1 MPSKSDIESNVT
13 AGTGLIDHYLYRKIV
28 IWLISTFRLDVNPNL
43 ITMLSLVYALFCSYL
58 IVIGYPLL
66 GAVLYMFFNVLD
78 LLDGAIAR
86 VYNRKSVF
94 GAFFDGLVDV
104 LSEIVILYSIGI
116 YFDMEIQFLYLVVFI
131 LLAHYIYIRVKWV
144 RGIRER
150 QKNMFDYWGSPML
163 LVLLSTRNDTR
174 KVMTLIGIL
183 FNAPHFILLYF
194 TYIYTLSIVSSIMA
208 LGERKT

>member
-1 MPSKSDIESNVT
+1 MVTKPSIKSNVT
-13 AGTGLIDHYLYRKIV
+13 AGTGLIDHYVYRKIV

-58 IVIGYPLL
+58 IVIGHPLL
-66 GAVLYMFFNVLD
+66 GSVLYMFFNVLD

-104 LSEIVILYSIGI
+104 LGEVAVLYSIGI
-116 YFDMEIQFLYLVVFI
+116 YFGMKIQFLHLIIFI

-174 KVMTLIGIL
+174 KILILAGIL
-183 FNAPHFILLYF
+183 FNAPHLILLYF
-194 TYIYTLSIVSSIMA
+194 AYIYVLSIVSSIMA
-208 LGERKT
+208 LGEGKT

>member
-1 MPSKSDIESNVT
+1 MASKSDVESNVT
-13 AGTGLIDHYLYRKIV
+13 AGTGLIEHYVYRKIV

-58 IVIGYPLL
+58 IVSGHPLV
-66 GAVLYMFFNVLD
+66 GSILYIFFNVLD

-131 LLAHYIYIRVKWV
+131 LLAHYIYIRVKWIV
-144 RGIRER
+144 GTRER

-194 TYIYTLSIVSSIMA
+194 TYIYVLSIVSSIMA
-208 LGERKT
+208 LGEGKT